1 MDMMV
6 RLAMSGAKNT
16 MLAQAVN
23 VNNLANAST
32 PGFRGDLLKFA
43 TEQNTDGHESVPINS
58 TDFRS
63 GELQATGR
71 SMDVAIDGE
80 GWMVAQAPDGGEV
93 YTRRGDLSIN
103 GQGQLTN
110 GAGLPIMGNGGPIAL
125 PPSAQVEIGG
135 DGTISVVPIGQG
147 PNALAIVDRIALVE
161 LDENSLAKGEDG
173 LLRLT
178 NGAEAIPNAEIE
190 LISGTLE
197 SSNVNPIE
205 ALVKMIDL
213 AREFETQ
220 VKMMDTAE
228 RNDQSL
234 ATILR
239 IK

>member
-1 MDMMV
+1 MTFNIL
-6 RLAMSGAKNT
+6 RT
-16 MLAQAVN
+16 
-23 VNNLANAST
+23 
-32 PGFRGDLLKFA
+32 FA
-43 TEQNTDGHESVPINS
+43 C
-58 TDFRS
+58 
-63 GELQATGR
+63 ATGV
-71 SMDVAIDGE
+71 SAAALVAS
-80 GWMVAQAPDGGEV
+80 AA
-93 YTRRGDLSIN
+93 
-103 GQGQLTN
+103 
-110 GAGLPIMGNGGPIAL
+110 
-125 PPSAQVEIGG
+125 SAQVEIGG